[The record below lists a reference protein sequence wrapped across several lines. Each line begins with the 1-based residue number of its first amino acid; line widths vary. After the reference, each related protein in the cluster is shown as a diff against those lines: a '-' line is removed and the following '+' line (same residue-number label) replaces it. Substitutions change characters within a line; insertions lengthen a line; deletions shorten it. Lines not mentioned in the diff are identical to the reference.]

1 MGKGFFNLFY
11 LYVFY
16 VKGKILG
23 VGVEIFNI
31 GRIDVFMW
39 VFSVIIYFRLCS
51 KCEVNVFCVFSIFLG
66 FGDIG
71 ISKMGKIFVY
81 VELCFSKG

>member
-1 MGKGFFNLFY
+1 M
-11 LYVFY
+11 
-16 VKGKILG
+16 
-23 VGVEIFNI
+23 
-31 GRIDVFMW
+31 
-39 VFSVIIYFRLCS
+39 IIYFRLCS